1 MADEN
6 EFQGVI
12 MEKLSPLFGYMGKWA
27 FVDLNTGQINYQ
39 EADPEVCR
47 LFIGGRGVQ
56 AYLIY
61 QHLKKIGWLKNPL
74 SPDNR
79 LILGNSSLNDTAIPT
94 AGRGSCSF
102 ISPFTYSPQPQSWL
116 GNRPPI
122 FGLITHSSC
131 GGHFHNR
138 LKRAGFDQL
147 IIDGR
152 ADKPLRMVVSEDRV
166 DLIEAE
172 EELFEK
178 KNGQKVLRRASEVI
192 AYLTKKYPGSSSLT
206 IGPAGWNQV
215 PYANLTVDYHRN
227 FGRGGAGA
235 VLGAKNLVAITA
247 WGKKSV
253 SYRDETRFKGAAQ
266 RIDEAIK
273 SHVADPNWTV
283 SFRPETGTTWW
294 LDRAF
299 RGGYLGKR
307 GGYLPWHNF
316 DEGYFDPNLYERVST
331 RAFLEIAGKHNVCS
345 RCRHILCSREAS
357 VEEGPYAH
365 RGVRPE
371 FETIALWIN
380 CCLTDRNGIFFL
392 NHLCNDHCLDTMTF
406 GSLMAAVMELNEKGL
421 WPFSNGPIFGDVQRM
436 INALKQ
442 IAYKASDFGRLMAQ
456 PTDQIIAELVTAYN
470 LKPDEVIYC
479 FTTAYAGLGY
489 AGIEPKV
496 FPGMFTAYGTSNR
509 GRGDHTY
516 AWTIQAEEA
525 GLAGA
530 EDVASYVMNSQI
542 NKALTDSLGLCDFFT
557 EDYVSPD
564 FLEAYE
570 ALTGFD
576 YTPESFKECG
586 RRIYTLERW
595 INQHQGR
602 TRAYDGFISPKF
614 LKPLTI
620 GPQAGKAVDPVYYNS
635 ILDSY
640 YSHYEWTVEGLV
652 SEMLLAKL
660 KIAG

>member
-1 MADEN
+1 MSSHPP
-6 EFQGVI
+6 F
-12 MEKLSPLFGYMGKWA
+12 FGYMGMWA
-27 FVDLNTGQINYQ
+27 FLDLNTGKVRLE
-39 EADPEVCR
+39 EADPEACR
-47 LFIGGRGVQ
+47 LFIGGRGLQ

-61 QHLKKIGWLKNPL
+61 QHLRQNGWLKDPL
-74 SPDNR
+74 APENR
-79 LILGNSSLNDTAIPT
+79 IIIGHSSLNDTAIPT

-102 ISPFTYSPQPQSWL
+102 ISPLTYSPQPQSWL
-116 GNRPPI
+116 GDRPPI

-131 GGHFHNR
+131 GGHFANR
-138 LKRAGFDQL
+138 LKRAGIDQL

-152 ADKPLRMVVSEDRV
+152 ADKPVRV
-166 DLIEAE
+166 LAHDGEVEIIEAE
-172 EELFEK
+172 EELFIRR
-178 KNGQKVLRRASEVI
+178 NGSKVLRRVSEI
-192 AYLTKKYPGSSSLT
+192 IDYLTHRYPGSST
-206 IGPAGWNQV
+206 VAIGPAGWNQV
-215 PYANLTVDYHRN
+215 AMANLTADYHRN

-235 VLGAKNLVAITA
+235 VLGSKNLVAITA
-247 WGKKSV
+247 WGRKEV
-253 SYRDETRFKGAAQ
+253 NYQDEARFKAAAR

-273 SHVADPNWTV
+273 LHVTDPAWTV

-299 RGGYLGKR
+299 RGGYLGKV

-316 DEGYFDPNLYERVST
+316 DEGYFDPELYERVST
-331 RAFLEIAGKHNVCS
+331 RAFREIAGKHNVCS
-345 RCRHILCSREAS
+345 RCRHILCTRSAR
-357 VEEGPYAH
+357 VERGQYAH
-365 RGVRPE
+365 DGVRPE

-380 CCLTDRNGIFFL
+380 CCLTDRDGIFYL
-392 NHLCNDHCLDTMTF
+392 NHLCNDYAVDTMTF
-406 GSLMAAVMELNEKGL
+406 GSLMAATMELKEKGL
-421 WPFSNGPIFGDVQRM
+421 FPFSQGPVFGDGASM
-436 INALKQ
+436 IKTLEQ
-442 IAYKASDFGRLMAQ
+442 IVYKSTDLGRLLAL
-456 PTDQIIAELVTAYN
+456 PTDQIIAELVSSFHLNPLDA
-470 LKPDEVIYC
+470 VYC

-525 GLAGA
+525 GLTGTGDIAA
-530 EDVASYVMNSQI
+530 YVMSSQV

-576 YTPESFKECG
+576 YTPESIRECG

-602 TRAYDGFISPKF
+602 NRTYDAFIPPKF
-614 LKPLTI
+614 LKPLTA
-620 GPQAGKAVDPVYYNS
+620 GPQTGKAVDPVYFQA
-635 ILDSY
+635 ILEAY
-640 YSHYEWTVEGLV
+640 YAHQKWTERGEVPEN
-652 SEMLLAKL
+652 LLREL
-660 KIAG
+660 KII

>member
-1 MADEN
+1 MKRE
-6 EFQGVI
+6 
-12 MEKLSPLFGYMGKWA
+12 SSFGYMGKWA
-27 FVDLNTGQINYQ
+27 FVDLNTGQIRI
-39 EADPEVCR
+39 EDSDPEIGR
-47 LFIGGRGVQ
+47 LFIGGRGLQ

-61 QHLKKIGWLKNPL
+61 QHLQRIGWLKNPL

-79 LILGNSSLNDTAIPT
+79 IVIGNSSLNDTAVPT

-102 ISPFTYSPQPQSWL
+102 ISPFTYSPQSQPWL
-116 GNRPPI
+116 GHRPPI

-147 IIDGR
+147 IIDGQ
-152 ADKPLRMVVSEDRV
+152 ADRPVRIVVSEDKITIV
-166 DLIEAE
+166 EAE

-178 KNGQKVLRRASEVI
+178 KMGQRVLRRASEVI
-192 AYLTKKYPGSSSLT
+192 DYLNKKYPGSLSLT

-215 PYANLTVDYHRN
+215 PYANLTVDYHRH

-235 VLGAKNLVAITA
+235 VLGAKNVVAITA
-247 WGKKSV
+247 QGQKSIK
-253 SYRDETRFKGAAQ
+253 YKDESRFKAAVQ
-266 RIDEAIK
+266 RIDEAIRK
-273 SHVADPNWTV
+273 HVADPSWTV

-299 RGGYLGKR
+299 RGGYLGKS

-316 DEGYFDPNLYERVST
+316 DEGYFDPNLYEGIST
-331 RAFLEIAGKHNVCS
+331 RAFREIAGKHSVCS
-345 RCRHILCSREAS
+345 RCRHILCARTAS
-357 VEEGPYAH
+357 VKEGPYAH
-365 RGVRPE
+365 KGVRPE
-371 FETIALWIN
+371 FETIALMIN
-380 CCLTDRNGIFFL
+380 CCLTDRDGIFYL
-392 NHLCNDHCLDTMTF
+392 NHLLNDHCVDTMTF
-406 GSLMAAVMELNEKGL
+406 GSLMAAAMELNEKGL
-421 WPFSNGPIFGDVQRM
+421 WPFSDGPVFGDVGSM
-436 INALKQ
+436 IRALEQ
-442 IAYKASDFGRLMAQ
+442 IAYKSSDLGRLMAQ
-456 PTDQIIAELVTAYN
+456 PTDKIIADLVTAYN
-470 LKPDEVIYC
+470 LKAEEAVYC

-525 GLAGA
+525 GLSGA
-530 EDVASYVMNSQI
+530 EEIAGYVMNCHI

-557 EDYVSPD
+557 EDYGSPD

-570 ALTGFD
+570 ALTGFA
-576 YTPESFKECG
+576 YTPESIKECG
-586 RRIYTLERW
+586 RRIYTLERL

-614 LKPLTI
+614 LKPLTQ
-620 GPQAGKAVDPVYYNS
+620 GPQAGKAVDPVFYNS
-635 ILDSY
+635 ILDAY
-640 YSHYEWTVEGLV
+640 YNQQKWTSDGLV
-652 SEMLLAKL
+652 PQKLLNEL
-660 KIAG
+660 KIIK